1 MSTAGL
7 ADLLSEMWDRSQRIF
22 PTSRTTTSVLRW
34 LLEHEQ
40 ILESDIVSTDD
51 VPYPAQWCE
60 SEGTFSDTVNI
71 RWGAGGWG

>member
-1 MSTAGL
+1 
-7 ADLLSEMWDRSQRIF
+7 
-22 PTSRTTTSVLRW
+22 VLRW